1 MDSKTLIIPL
11 LEEISNANSSMS
23 TDGSLEPHVRRNLQD
38 LVKQLGFALESPFET
53 LNRLVVLPFQHAVVR
68 VAINLALF
76 EYMVEAGLDG
86 KTEEEI
92 KAKTGVDELLLPRL
106 LRTLTAIGLLSQLD
120 EQRWAAT
127 RLTHVCTIPTVKSGY
142 RFMWVIPSPSNPY
155 RLIGCD
161 RFDFIGP
168 VFQKLPESLA
178 KRDYRCPTATQ
189 GPLQDAYNTKL
200 NGWEFF
206 LEPQFAV
213 SLQDCNLFMKG
224 RRQGSL
230 SWLDFYPFAENI
242 LARAATDAESVLV
255 VDVGGGLGHGLVEIK
270 EKFPQVQGRLILQDL
285 PKTIEQRGNSEG
297 VFEPMA
303 HDFFTHQPVQGP
315 RAFLI
320 RQVLHDWP
328 DQECQQILQHL
339 AAAMQPGH
347 SKVLINEFVL
357 ADVGASDFITAID
370 LVMMGMSGGMERT
383 VSQWNKLLAS
393 AGLRIEKIWTLDEE
407 TESVIEAVLSETPDP
422 SRDVETEGTTVEDS

>member
-142 RFMWVIPSPSNPY
+142 RFM
-155 RLIGCD
+155 
-161 RFDFIGP
+161 FDFIGP

-285 PKTIEQRGNSEG
+285 PKTIEQPGNSEG

-303 HDFFTHQPVQGP
+303 HDFFTHQPVQ
-315 RAFLI
+315 
-320 RQVLHDWP
+320 

-422 SRDVETEGTTVEDS
+422 SRDVETEGTTVGRG